1 LISLIYVHLLSE
13 IIINGKGQK
22 YARGAITGGQIDKC
36 RTLEQ
41 ELDVFQWYNN
51 NEKM

>member
-1 LISLIYVHLLSE
+1 MLVVLL
-13 IIINGKGQK
+13 
-22 YARGAITGGQIDKC
+22 TGGQIDKC